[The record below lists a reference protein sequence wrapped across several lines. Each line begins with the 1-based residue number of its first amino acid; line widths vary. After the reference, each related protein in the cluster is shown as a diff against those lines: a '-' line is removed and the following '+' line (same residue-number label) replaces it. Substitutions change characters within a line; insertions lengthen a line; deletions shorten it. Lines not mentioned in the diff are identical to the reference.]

1 MKAVINKIPYY
12 NILWNKTTEDGEYV
26 GDLFYLGCPYDQEIQ
41 TPYITNDYLIFFIK
55 EVRKKMDRIEIYK
68 SGQARKNIEG
78 GLSYLNS
85 LVDNLTD
92 AALKASHVLLY
103 VDLYTSIITNVYD
116 MLLQGKPHKDI
127 IDYMDKALDKDYYR
141 KEWKK

>member
-1 MKAVINKIPYY
+1 MKVVINGIPYY

-26 GDLFYLGCPYDQEIQ
+26 GDLFYLGCPYDQKIQ
-41 TPYITNDYLIFFIK
+41 TPYITNYYLNYFIK
-55 EVRKKMDRIEIYK
+55 KVKNKMDRIEIYK
-68 SGQARKNIEG
+68 SGQARKNIED

-92 AALKASHVLLY
+92 AASKTSHVLLY

-116 MLLQGKPHKDI
+116 MLLQNKPHEEI
-127 IDYMDKALDKDYYR
+127 ISYMDKALNKDYYK